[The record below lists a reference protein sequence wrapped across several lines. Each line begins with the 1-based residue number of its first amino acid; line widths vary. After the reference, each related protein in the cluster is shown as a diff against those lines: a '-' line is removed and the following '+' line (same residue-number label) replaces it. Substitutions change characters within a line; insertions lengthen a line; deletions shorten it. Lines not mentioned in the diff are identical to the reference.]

1 MNLVSMA
8 STCRSRISNRV
19 SDADKGERQ
28 RVSKQTKQSID
39 FENSIAELESLVEK
53 MEQGEFSL
61 EDSIK
66 QFERGITLARSC
78 QKALREAEQKVMR
91 LVGGSDEQELKSIDL
106 AQDPA
111 DQ

>member
-1 MNLVSMA
+1 M
-8 STCRSRISNRV
+8 
-19 SDADKGERQ
+19 
-28 RVSKQTKQSID
+28 SKQTKQSID
-39 FENSIAELESLVEK
+39 FEKSIAELESLVEK

-66 QFERGITLARSC
+66 QFERGIALARSC

-91 LVGGSDEQELKSIDL
+91 LVGDGGEEELESIDL